1 MRSKSVEQIGLGFD
15 LTVANGIQ
23 PEQCFFLLYL
33 HDKRWKLL
41 LLIGYLETVLLLK
54 SSRAS
59 FSLFMALPGTGAAGR
74 LRKIWELCTPQGYS
88 HLFHSLVFS
97 TLGTDSPSLAGSFP
111 LLHPISGAFV
121 S

>member
-59 FSLFMALPGTGAAGR
+59 FSLFMALPGTGGSWEAEKDLGALHTSR
-74 LRKIWELCTPQGYS
+74 LFP
-88 HLFHSLVFS
+88 FV
-97 TLGTDSPSLAGSFP
+97 SFP
-111 LLHPISGAFV
+111 GFFHPRD
-121 S
+121 